1 MGRGPHVKIFGWH
14 SRMDGCY
21 WYRMKLPLQELERQ
35 GHEVTLSGTIDVRE
49 LDGYDIVVGQR
60 IAQGPATSVWL
71 RLAREDKHKLV
82 YELDDDFWHID
93 PTSTIAYEAYPPHIL
108 KNMEACIARAHMV
121 TVTTPHLAEVVS
133 KFNSNVVVLPN
144 YIQRDLLTLEQDLSV
159 VKYRDGDKVRVG
171 WGGSPTHK
179 MDLDFARDQLV
190 RVFKRN
196 PNALM
201 YFLGAQY
208 PERFPPAQVRTARWA
223 EDVWDYYK
231 MLTAF
236 DIGIAP
242 LRPHA
247 FNRAKSHIKALEYAA
262 LGIPAVVSAE
272 PSYVDFVHHGLTGFL
287 VTHEHEWG
295 KYLSELIGNPDLRR
309 AIGTK
314 ARDHAAGWTIEGNA
328 YRWSDAYQSLL

>member
-1 MGRGPHVKIFGWH
+1 MTKIFGWH
-14 SRMDGCY
+14 SQRDGCY
-21 WYRMKLPLQELERQ
+21 WYRMRLPLDQLASQ
-35 GHEVTLSGTIDVRE
+35 GHEVTLSSRLSVPEVED
-49 LDGYDIVVGQR
+49 YDIIVGQR
-60 IAQGPATSVWL
+60 LAQGPATALWL

-93 PTSTIAYEAYPPHIL
+93 PTSPVVYEAYQPHIL
-108 KNMEACIARAHMV
+108 RNMEACISHAHMV

-133 KFNSNVVVLPN
+133 KFNPNVVILSN
-144 YIQRDLLTLEQDLSV
+144 YIPQDLLTLEPDLSV
-159 VKYRDGDKVRVG
+159 VKYNDGDKVRIG
-171 WGGSPTHK
+171 WGGSSTHQ
-179 MDLDFARDQLV
+179 MDFDFARDQLI
-190 RVFKRN
+190 RVLRRN

-201 YFLGAQY
+201 YFLGAHY
-208 PERFPPAQVRTARWA
+208 PDRFPAGQVRTARWS
-223 EDVWDYYK
+223 EDVWDYYN

-247 FNRAKSHIKALEYAA
+247 FNRSKSAIKALEYAA

-295 KYLSELIGNPDLRR
+295 KYLGELISNPDLRDAMGR
-309 AIGTK
+309 K

-328 YRWSDAYQSLL
+328 YRWSEAYQSLL